1 VTLELELALRLIR
14 RRRGLLLRGTA
25 AAAFSGVA
33 LATAA
38 LVITLALMTG
48 YREAIATALQQGN
61 AHVVGFALRPMT
73 MEEARSLAHAALAIG
88 GVRQSQPV
96 TYLTGLAEDPSAPAN
111 PLPVVIKAPERPP
124 AYTGLETWPRG
135 GDRGI
140 PAVLGYRL
148 ARRLGVERGQ
158 TVRLLL
164 PPRAGGWLLPGITFR
179 VAGTFHLELS
189 DFDETWM
196 VAPLDQL
203 LPVVPGMGAAGV
215 ELRLD
220 DPMAVTRIRPVLDE
234 IWPNMVINDWLDMNP
249 ALFAALRWQTLS
261 LFLVLSLVAAVASFQ
276 VSSALVVVA
285 AQKRRTMGM
294 LHAMGMRP
302 RELQRTLGL
311 VGFLLG
317 GTGVAAGLGLGIVA
331 SALMT
336 WFRIIRFP
344 PGMARVYMVEQ
355 IPLVVRPLHV
365 VAVLGVCALVVWVA
379 SVWPA
384 RRAARLDPVTAL
396 RSV

>member
-1 VTLELELALRLIR
+1 VKLELELALRLIR

-48 YREAIATALQQGN
+48 YRQAIATALQQGN

-73 MEEARSLAHAALAIG
+73 MERAGELAHAALALD
-88 GVRQSQPV
+88 GVREAQPV
-96 TYLTGLAEDPSAPAN
+96 SYLTGLAEDPAAPAS
-111 PLPVVIKAPERPP
+111 PLPVVVKAPEKPP
-124 AYTGLETWPRG
+124 AYTGLEVWPSAHG
-135 GDRGI
+135 GAI

-148 ARRLGVERGQ
+148 AQRLGVKRGQ
-158 TVRLLL
+158 TVRVLL

-179 VAGTFHLELS
+179 VTGTFHLELA
-189 DFDETWM
+189 DFDESWL

-203 LPVVPGMGAAGV
+203 LPVVPGLGAAGV

-220 DPMAVTRIRPVLDE
+220 DPMAVTRIRPALERV
-234 IWPNMVINDWLDMNP
+234 WPDLVINDWLDMNP

-294 LHAMGMRP
+294 LHAMGMQP

-317 GTGVAAGLGLGIVA
+317 GTGVGAGLGIGILV

-336 WFRIIRFP
+336 WFRVIRFP
-344 PGMARVYMVEQ
+344 PGMARVYMVEH
-355 IPLVVRPLHV
+355 IPLVVHPLHV
-365 VAVLGVCALVVWVA
+365 AAVLGVSVLVVWAA
-379 SVWPA
+379 SAWPA